1 MRSSP
6 SLGRTRWENS
16 QERAAVALVT
26 PQLLETPSPRHSGVE
41 MVGLTEGT
49 AGWADVLGLRQGK
62 KGLCFLPEST
72 RR

>member
-1 MRSSP
+1 M
-6 SLGRTRWENS
+6 
-16 QERAAVALVT
+16 ALVT